1 MVGVTMKAF
10 GFNRWQKGENM
21 RTRKKLIIVSLF
33 ITMLLSGC
41 QNKMAGG
48 AREDKVS
55 DKEQIF
61 ETNKKENEHTKEK
74 ENEVQSHQKETETLD
89 ESLLRY
95 REEREKSNEKMPDG
109 TVMVVE
115 PNEDDYDIDF
125 SGYEYMS
132 SLFDTREKTE
142 AFEAALKYLKDTYGI
157 EKVYWCIDPRVYELY
172 GNEEKGVADGYE
184 DDNIF
189 VAEYAGVDGEWNY
202 LILVREGKGSEWK
215 VVRDGKD
222 YKE

>member
-1 MVGVTMKAF
+1 
-10 GFNRWQKGENM
+10 M
-21 RTRKKLIIVSLF
+21 RTGKKFIIVSLF

-41 QNKMAGG
+41 EHKAAGG
-48 AREDKVS
+48 AGADKVS
-55 DKEQIF
+55 EKEQALEI
-61 ETNKKENEHTKEK
+61 NKKEDEHTGDK
-74 ENEVQSHQKETETLD
+74 ENEAKNPQKETETLD

-109 TVMVVE
+109 TTMVVE
-115 PNEDDYDIDF
+115 PNEDEFDIDF

-142 AFEAALKYLKDTYGI
+142 AFEAALTYLKAAYGI
-157 EKVYWCIDPRVYELY
+157 EQVYWCIDPEMYEIY

-189 VAEYAGVDGEWNY
+189 LAEYEGLNGEWNY
-202 LILVREGKGSEWK
+202 LTLVREGKGSEWK
-215 VVRDGKD
+215 VAGDGKD

>member
-1 MVGVTMKAF
+1 
-10 GFNRWQKGENM
+10 M

-33 ITMLLSGC
+33 IAMLLSGC
-41 QNKMAGG
+41 QNKMAGSEG
-48 AREDKVS
+48 EDKVS
-55 DKEQIF
+55 DKEQVF
-61 ETNKKENEHTKEK
+61 ETNKKGNEHTKDK
-74 ENEVQSHQKETETLD
+74 ENEVQSHQKKTETLD

-115 PNEDDYDIDF
+115 PNEDEYDIDF

-189 VAEYAGVDGEWNY
+189 VAEYAGGDGEWNY
-202 LILVREGKGSEWK
+202 LILVREGKGNEWK
-215 VVRDGKD
+215 VVGDGKD

>member
-1 MVGVTMKAF
+1 MKVF

-41 QNKMAGG
+41 QNKMAGSKG
-48 AREDKVS
+48 EDKVS
-55 DKEQIF
+55 DKEQVF
-61 ETNKKENEHTKEK
+61 ETNKKENEHTEDKK
-74 ENEVQSHQKETETLD
+74 NEVQSHQKETETLD

-189 VAEYAGVDGEWNY
+189 VAEYAGVDGEWKY

-215 VVRDGKD
+215 VVGDGKD

>member
-1 MVGVTMKAF
+1 
-10 GFNRWQKGENM
+10 M
-21 RTRKKLIIVSLF
+21 RTRKKLVIVSLF

-41 QNKMAGG
+41 QNKMAGSEG
-48 AREDKVS
+48 EDKVS
-55 DKEQIF
+55 DKEQVF
-61 ETNKKENEHTKEK
+61 ETNKKENDHTKDK
-74 ENEVQSHQKETETLD
+74 ENEVQSQSEKTETLD

-95 REEREKSNEKMPDG
+95 REAREKSNEKMPDG

-115 PNEDDYDIDF
+115 PNEDEYDIDF

-157 EKVYWCIDPRVYELY
+157 EKVYWCIAPRIYELY

-202 LILVREGKGSEWK
+202 LILVRERKGSEWK
-215 VVRDGKD
+215 VVGDGKD

>member
-1 MVGVTMKAF
+1 MKAF

-202 LILVREGKGSEWK
+202 LILVRERKGSEWK
-215 VVRDGKD
+215 VVGDGKD

>member
-1 MVGVTMKAF
+1 
-10 GFNRWQKGENM
+10 M
-21 RTRKKLIIVSLF
+21 RTRKKLVIVSLF

-41 QNKMAGG
+41 QNKMAGSEG
-48 AREDKVS
+48 EDKVS
-55 DKEQIF
+55 DKEQVF
-61 ETNKKENEHTKEK
+61 ETNKKENDHTKDK
-74 ENEVQSHQKETETLD
+74 ENEVQSQSEKTETLD

-95 REEREKSNEKMPDG
+95 REAREKSNEKMPDG

-115 PNEDDYDIDF
+115 PNEDEYDIDF

-157 EKVYWCIDPRVYELY
+157 EKVYWCIDPRIYELY

-202 LILVREGKGSEWK
+202 LILVRERKGSEWK
-215 VVRDGKD
+215 VVGDGKD

>member
-1 MVGVTMKAF
+1 
-10 GFNRWQKGENM
+10 M

-41 QNKMAGG
+41 QNKMAGSKG
-48 AREDKVS
+48 EDKVS
-55 DKEQIF
+55 DKEQVF
-61 ETNKKENEHTKEK
+61 ETNKKENEHTEDKK
-74 ENEVQSHQKETETLD
+74 NEVQSHQKETETLD

-132 SLFDTREKTE
+132 SLFDIR
-142 AFEAALKYLKDTYGI
+142 
-157 EKVYWCIDPRVYELY
+157 
-172 GNEEKGVADGYE
+172 
-184 DDNIF
+184 
-189 VAEYAGVDGEWNY
+189 
-202 LILVREGKGSEWK
+202 
-215 VVRDGKD
+215 
-222 YKE
+222 

>member
-1 MVGVTMKAF
+1 
-10 GFNRWQKGENM
+10 M
-21 RTRKKLIIVSLF
+21 RARKKFIMISLF
-33 ITMLLSGC
+33 ITMLLGGC
-41 QNKMAGG
+41 DNKMIED

-61 ETNKKENEHTKEK
+61 QINNKENDYVGDM
-74 ENEVQSHQKETETLD
+74 ENEVQSQQEKTETLD

-95 REEREKSNEKMPDG
+95 REEREKSNEKMSDG

-115 PNEDDYDIDF
+115 PNEDEYDIDF

-142 AFEAALKYLKDTYGI
+142 AFEAALKYLKDAYGI
-157 EKVYWCIDPRVYELY
+157 EKAYWCIDPRIYELY
-172 GNEEKGVADGYE
+172 GSEEKGVANGYE
-184 DDNIF
+184 DSNIF
-189 VAEYAGVDGEWNY
+189 VVEYTGLDEEWNY
-202 LILVREGKGSEWK
+202 LILVREEKGSEWK
-215 VVRDGKD
+215 VVGDGKD

>member
-1 MVGVTMKAF
+1 
-10 GFNRWQKGENM
+10 M

-157 EKVYWCIDPRVYELY
+157 EKVYWCIDPRIYELY

-202 LILVREGKGSEWK
+202 LILVRERKGSEWK
-215 VVRDGKD
+215 VVGDGKD